1 VPAEFENGFFVRKPA
16 WHGLGTVLPDYVE
29 REEAFRLSGQD
40 WTVER
45 WEVLARKDANSPR
58 IEVPGS
64 FAAVRS
70 DTHAPLCLHQDSYEV
85 LQNTEGWDLAEAVAD
100 QDAAV
105 QYETGITLKGG
116 RVCAILLRDQPFSI
130 GGDDSPTVPYTLISW
145 AHDGSAAMT
154 VHATNVRVVCS
165 NTLSLALKGGTQ
177 RFSFRH
183 TKNVRDRIEKATAAI
198 SQMRTNTE
206 LYRNLAN
213 YLAKEPIG
221 MAQLGSFTTALFPDA
236 EPHTPQAQHK
246 QLGKRTKVINLVRSS
261 RTIPDD
267 LRFTKYGLL
276 QAGVEYLDWSRNS
289 RSDENRF
296 ARTYLAAEPEKARL
310 LELVV
315 GA

>member
-1 VPAEFENGFFVRKPA
+1 MPAEFENGFFVRKPA

-116 RVCAILLRDQPFSI
+116 RVCAILLRDQPFTI

-213 YLAKEPIG
+213 YLAKEPIDT
-221 MAQLGSFTTALFPDA
+221 AQLGSFTTALFPDA

>member
-1 VPAEFENGFFVRKPA
+1 
-16 WHGLGTVLPDYVE
+16 
-29 REEAFRLSGQD
+29 
-40 WTVER
+40 
-45 WEVLARKDANSPR
+45 
-58 IEVPGS
+58 
-64 FAAVRS
+64 
-70 DTHAPLCLHQDSYEV
+70 
-85 LQNTEGWDLAEAVAD
+85 VAD

-116 RVCAILLRDQPFSI
+116 RVCAILLRDQPFTI

-165 NTLSLALKGGTQ
+165 NTLSLALKGGQQ

-206 LYRNLAN
+206 LYKGLARF
-213 YLAKEPIG
+213 LAGEQVTP
-221 MAQLGSFTTALFPDA
+221 QETTAFTVGLFPDPEMKGSIDGFRKA
-236 EPHTPQAQHK
+236 KNRVAK
-246 QLGKRTKVINLVRSS
+246 QRGQVINLVNRS
-261 RTIPDD
+261 RTVPDE
-267 LRFTKYGLL
+267 LRSTKYAWL

>member
-1 VPAEFENGFFVRKPA
+1 MPAEFENGFFVRKPA

-40 WTVER
+40 WTVEKQQLLR
-45 WEVLARKDANSPR
+45 VTTEWGTRVA
-58 IEVPGS
+58 VPGH

-70 DTHAPLCLHQDSYEV
+70 DNAGLLGIHQDSYEV

-100 QDAAV
+100 QDQAV

-116 RVCAILLRDQPFSI
+116 RVCAILLRDQPFTI

-213 YLAKEPIG
+213 SLAKEPIDT
-221 MAQLGSFTTALFPDA
+221 AQLGSFTTALFPDA

-246 QLGKRTKVINLVRSS
+246 QLGKRAKVINLVRSS